1 MYALFLYSLLTK
13 AKINNILCSS
23 NMGGE
28 LRKGHYGGNYV

>member
-1 MYALFLYSLLTK
+1 MQKIAILYSIDK
-13 AKINNILCSS
+13 AKINNIVYFY